1 MASIHFKVCKGSA
14 ILLKLVKF
22 DVILLTQ
29 IQRLNNSLS
38 CNPFEGLLPHAVGRD
53 PKRLTSYLSFYLFFV
68 KLLLYKR
75 MNMEKFCLSA
85 IISGLV

>member
-1 MASIHFKVCKGSA
+1 MASIHFKVCKGSVT
-14 ILLKLVKF
+14 LLKLVKF

-53 PKRLTSYLSFYLFFV
+53 PKRLTSYLSFVWETFALQKEEYGKVLFTQQSF
-68 KLLLYKR
+68 L
-75 MNMEKFCLSA
+75 
-85 IISGLV
+85 G